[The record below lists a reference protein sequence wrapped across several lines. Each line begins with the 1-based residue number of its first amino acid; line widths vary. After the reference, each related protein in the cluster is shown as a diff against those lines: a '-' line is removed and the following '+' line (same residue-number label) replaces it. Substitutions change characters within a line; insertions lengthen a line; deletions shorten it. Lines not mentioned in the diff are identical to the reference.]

1 MSAYTNIAAA
11 RNQIQLPF
19 DGELIIDNFAGGGG
33 TSEGLEQAFGRP
45 VDIAINHDPEALA
58 MHALNH
64 PYTKHL
70 CESVWDI
77 DPIEVTGNR
86 PVGLVWLSPDCKHF
100 SKAKG
105 GTPVSKHIRGLAWV
119 GMRWIALTK
128 PRVLMLENVEEFQTW
143 GPLIVAADGNLYPDP
158 KRKGR
163 TFESFVR
170 QLRQHGYK
178 VDWRELRACDNGAPT
193 IRKRLFLVA
202 RRDGLPI
209 VWPAAT
215 HGEPTSRDVLDG
227 MVLPY
232 STAAECIDFN
242 LPAQSIFDRPKPL
255 AANTRRRVA
264 KGLWR
269 HVLTSANPFIVTN
282 TSGHPGAAVDHPLP
296 TVTTGNHHML
306 GQPVL
311 APLAESPAPWPF
323 APIFPTPPATAERP
337 HDFCCTT
344 CENTFPSWQPEDE
357 GIPGAC
363 PTCGNEAGIHH
374 IDTMPADTPPP
385 VDGGV
390 FTQQDVRFFQRLNEF
405 DAAIEGERRAAY
417 LIGAGGPA
425 YSGKPTAVNQPMGTL
440 TTENHRTVVA
450 PMLAPFLTE
459 HANAST
465 QRTMPADAPLRTVC
479 AQVKGGHFSVVAPTL
494 APLRGTS
501 DGHMGGHSIERPLGT
516 VTASGTHH
524 SLVGAHLVTIGY
536 GERDG
541 QAPRTHDIET
551 PLGTVVAGGVKHALV
566 STEMVAAHIQ
576 RDMGQSIGH
585 AADAPLGT
593 VMAGGG
599 GKSSLVCA
607 HLTHLTHHGDRPGST
622 PAEPLPTVTGA
633 NRGEQALVVASLID
647 MGHGE
652 SCSTGAKRWSSG
664 VRSLDTPLNS
674 VTASSVPSALTAAFF
689 EQANGGFYDG
699 DGRPADA
706 PISTITASGSNQRL
720 VTAYLIQYYSEGG
733 QDSGCPRPMPTV
745 TTKARMGLVSVIK
758 APIEALAPEHWD
770 KARACAALLHEH
782 MPDQFQ
788 EPAELVLMSFRGIW
802 WVLVDIT
809 LRMLKPRELYLAQGF
824 PRHYIIHEIPNPKL
838 LFKDGIQV
846 PGDPREIPR
855 IPLSITAQVRMC
867 GNSVSPKQAKALVCA
882 NFGHEQAFME
892 RRA

>member
-1 MSAYTNIAAA
+1 MQRPQLA
-11 RNQIQLPF
+11 LPF
-19 DGELIIDNFAGGGG
+19 PGELIIDNFAGGGG
-33 TSEGLEQAFGRP
+33 TSTGLEAAFGRP

-119 GMRWIALTK
+119 GMRWVALTK

-143 GPLIVAADGNLYPDP
+143 GPVIVGADGNLYPDP
-158 KRKGR
+158 AKKGK

-209 VWPAAT
+209 IWPEAT
-215 HGEPTSRDVLDG
+215 HGEPTSREVLTG
-227 MVLPY
+227 MLAPY
-232 STAAECIDFN
+232 RTAAECIDFG
-242 LPAQSIFDRPKPL
+242 LPATSIFDRPKPL

-269 HVLTSANPFIVTN
+269 HVLSSAKPFIVTN
-282 TSGHPGAAVDHPLP
+282 TSGHTGAAADQPLP

-306 GQPVL
+306 GQPVMTPFL
-311 APLAESPAPWPF
+311 A
-323 APIFPTPPATAERP
+323 
-337 HDFCCTT
+337 
-344 CENTFPSWQPEDE
+344 
-357 GIPGAC
+357 
-363 PTCGNEAGIHH
+363 
-374 IDTMPADTPPP
+374 
-385 VDGGV
+385 
-390 FTQQDVRFFQRLNEF
+390 
-405 DAAIEGERRAAY
+405 
-417 LIGAGGPA
+417 GAGGPA
-425 YSGKPTAVNQPMGTL
+425 YSGKPSAANQPMGTL
-440 TTENHRTVVA
+440 TTENHRAVVM
-450 PMLAPFLTE
+450 PTLAPFLTE
-459 HANAST
+459 HANASN

-501 DGHMGGHSIERPLGT
+501 DAHMGGHSVEQPLST
-516 VTASGTHH
+516 VAASGTHH
-524 SLVGAHLVTIGY
+524 AMVGAHLVTIGY
-536 GERDG
+536 GEREG
-541 QAPRTHDIET
+541 QQPRAQDIEA
-551 PLGTVVAGGVKHALV
+551 PLGTVVTANKHALV
-566 STEMVAAHIQ
+566 AAHL
-576 RDMGQSIGH
+576 
-585 AADAPLGT
+585 A
-593 VMAGGG
+593 
-599 GKSSLVCA
+599 
-607 HLTHLTHHGDRPGST
+607 HLTHHGDRPGST

-633 NRGEQALVVASLID
+633 NRGEQALVVANLID

-652 SCSTGAKRWSSG
+652 SCSTGAKQWSSG
-664 VRSLDTPLNS
+664 VRSLETPLNS
-674 VTASSVPSALTAAFF
+674 VTASSVPSALASAFF

-699 DGRPADA
+699 DGRPASA

-720 VTAYLIQYYSEGG
+720 VTAYLVQYYSEGG
-733 QDSGCPRPMPTV
+733 QDSGCAKPMPTV
-745 TTKARMGLVSVIK
+745 TTKARMGLVQSVQVP
-758 APIEALAPEHWD
+758 AEALSPEHRE

-782 MPDQFQ
+782 LPELFPEAAD
-788 EPAELVLMSFRGIW
+788 LVLMSYGGIW

-809 LRMLKPRELYLAQGF
+809 LRMLKPRELYRAQSF
-824 PRHYIIHEIPNPKL
+824 PGDYIIHEIPDPKL
-838 LFKDGIQV
+838 LFKDGVQV
-846 PGDPREIPR
+846 PGDPRLIPR

-867 GNSVSPKQAKALVCA
+867 GNSVSPAQAEALVRA
-882 NFGHEQAFME
+882 NFRHEEAFME